1 MRLGFSRPSPIAFTV
16 SGGSFLTSVL
26 LDNGRPKQ
34 VTRVQWDGDV
44 SSDGDEITDYIDVRA
59 TWSTAQPIGMIAMLG
74 WSCGAG
80 VRVVVT
86 GRRPADGAWTYA
98 LGGNSTTQRTVAR
111 SDNRIRHIV
120 IPTATDSLVGVQWR
134 IYNDK
139 DSSTWAVNGET
150 SLDLGEAVP
159 MRTEELKVKP
169 GYEDRP
175 VENSLLRW
183 TLGSQPHSKVRTTRR
198 ELPFELTPD
207 QVAAIRGQGLASGT
221 DWSRID
227 AALAGYAPCMA
238 LMHYLDESGSLD
250 ADALHETA
258 LFGVTTERGA
268 LKHVANS
275 RPYAQAMYDRQMV
288 LSEAP
293 EAAIAD

>member
-1 MRLGFSRPSPIAFTV
+1 MRFGFSRPSPIAFTV

-26 LDNGRPKQ
+26 LDNGRPRQ
-34 VTRVQWDGDV
+34 ATRVLWEADS
-44 SSDGDEITDYIDVRA
+44 SSDGDEITDYVDVRA
-59 TWSTAQPIGMIAMLG
+59 LWSTAQPIGVIAMLG
-74 WSCGAG
+74 WTCGAG

-86 GRRPADGAWTYA
+86 GRRPADSAWTYD

-111 SDNRIRHIV
+111 SDNRVRHIV
-120 IPTATDSLVGVQWR
+120 IPSATDQLVGVQWR

-139 DSSTWAVNGET
+139 NSSTWAVNGET
-150 SLDLGEAVP
+150 TLDLGEAVP

-183 TLGSQPHSKVRTTRR
+183 TLGSQPHRKSRPTRR

-207 QVAAIRGQGLASGT
+207 QVAAIRGEGLAGGK

-238 LMHYLDESGSLD
+238 LLHYLDESGALD

-258 LFGVTTERGA
+258 LFGVTTDRGA
-268 LKHVANS
+268 LKHVPNS
-275 RPYAQAMYDRQMV
+275 MPFARAMYERQMV
-288 LSEAP
+288 ISEAP